1 MSRPAGS
8 ASSHRPLSASA
19 RLGISV
25 LAGLAAGALVG
36 FLAGVPLGVL
46 TGIAAMGLAFV
57 LIGTLVLWPMDA
69 DRTRANAIREDFNAG
84 LEEIVVILAALG
96 GLAGVVV
103 LLIMDPR
110 ESGPYAGI
118 MGLAGAFLTWAMVH
132 LMYSSQYA
140 YLYYTHRPE
149 GGIDFNT
156 SRPPCNADFF
166 YFSFNVGTTY
176 GVTDTSVSTTDLRA
190 VVLRHSLLSYVF
202 GTVILAVM
210 INFVAGIFGG

>member
-57 LIGTLVLWPMDA
+57 LIGTLVRWPMDA

-140 YLYYTHRPE
+140 YPTTRTGRRAGSTSTRP
-149 GGIDFNT
+149 GRRATPT
-156 SRPPCNADFF
+156 SSTSASTSARPT
-166 YFSFNVGTTY
+166 G
-176 GVTDTSVSTTDLRA
+176 
-190 VVLRHSLLSYVF
+190 
-202 GTVILAVM
+202 
-210 INFVAGIFGG
+210 